1 MKTLIKKWQ
10 DKHAAMLDYYNMVKG
25 LSENELLFL
34 RSEMKN
40 TLEFI
45 EDLKDFDS
53 KTKKQ
58 RDELLE
64 ALKDLFDECAILR
77 KQIPLKDQN
86 ILNPKHKKAYERYSS
101 RMIDAEQAIKN
112 AT

>member
-53 KTKKQ
+53 ETKKQ

-64 ALKDLFDECAILR
+64 ALIGVQKWAESLSFSNPALAKAWKAI
-77 KQIPLKDQN
+77 N
-86 ILNPKHKKAYERYSS
+86 
-101 RMIDAEQAIKN
+101 N

>member
-53 KTKKQ
+53 ETKKQ
-58 RDELLE
+58 RDEYLR
-64 ALKDLFDECAILR
+64 ALQIILKEKDWM
-77 KQIPLKDQN
+77 PN
-86 ILNPKHKKAYERYSS
+86 SHTKKYIENL
-101 RMIDAEQAIKN
+101 IEKK
-112 AT
+112 